1 MSQHYNAFISY
12 KHGPLDNKVAAEIQ
26 TQLERFRIP
35 KAIREKTGIQKI
47 DRIFRDKEELN
58 ITSDLNETIET
69 ALEHSDFLIVICSS
83 HTKESIW
90 VEREIEFFL
99 KSHPMQ
105 NIMTV
110 VCEGEPIDVVPE
122 ILFYKEME
130 LMTEDGNVEL
140 VKVPMEPLS
149 CDYRM
154 DFRKARKEEL
164 PRLAAAILG
173 CGYDDLR
180 QRQRRYRQRRNAILA
195 SAAGIAL
202 ASLAGYY
209 AYTAAQI
216 QANLNQSLINQSE
229 YLAAESQKM
238 LEQGDRMTAMLLAKA
253 ALPSEGNERPVTAS
267 AQLAL
272 SNALYAYLPQGGNMR
287 GASVGI
293 KKSFDHGGAIDQYLI
308 TQDAKYL
315 AVAHSGD
322 SLTIW
327 DFAAG
332 EVLYEERFNSG
343 FQNMAFTNEN
353 TLIFVTNVEIMCIDP
368 ASGEKLWST
377 YHVYDA
383 SYDGSIFR
391 SSFVSLNLAIS
402 PTEPLMALENGN
414 ALYFIDTVTGE
425 ILHTYEEDVTGYPEE
440 EQAYLGF
447 SHLTFS
453 SDGKQLAGAF
463 THSSNIYKDKQPF
476 LYDIEKDSIYFV
488 SDYLPRFEAIAF
500 TPEGNL
506 IVAGSYIAD
515 EFSYSSDEFD
525 YYYINEMNVNCY
537 APEDDEL
544 IWTNRFAFADYYEE
558 THILFS
564 DFLLEDESTGTAV
577 ICGAANTVVALDLS
591 TGETLSTL
599 SFEDTVLYLEAQNSH
614 ATVTMKNGRIA
625 IGYWDQ
631 FIGSTDYAIPNMAS
645 NTLDP
650 KVLVLPEG
658 SSSLLWYSS
667 EVYDDEWLPFEEQ
680 NLVNFGYFYLE
691 SNGYCILE
699 GYDDTFYHIDPT
711 TCKVTWTLPMESE
724 DYKNEFIGYD
734 EATNEYV
741 FYDRL
746 GETISRYTLSGEK
759 TSEKVLAVSVYQ
771 KPDSEAAETWEE
783 YFAGTFAEDLPKL
796 FAGKIYYPICNVST
810 KEYSIVIEDGDHV
823 TVIPLNNG
831 SSYIKETYPSPDGS
845 YILVKDGK
853 NTYTL
858 VDVPAGTAEPFSHTL
873 DLEETRIAWNQDGSI
888 LAASDMGRVRLFQGD
903 SEIEIQTAGKTV
915 IDLEFLGDMLLVVY
929 SDGNLIRYYAQ
940 DGSYIGQSDISA
952 NQGFSDYTSVNWI
965 FTNEDIYVVSIDD
978 TFNLIDPETWSVYN
992 TIGNVIAYDL
1002 ENRLIVVPRTLQ
1014 EEEIQAENEKYE
1026 LGYFHLYTTEDLV
1039 NKAEKAL
1046 NGKTLTDEQASQY
1059 GIG

>member
-1 MSQHYNAFISY
+1 MERHYNAFISY
-12 KHGPLDNKVAAEIQ
+12 KHSPIDNKVAAEVQ

-69 ALEHSDFLIVICSS
+69 ALENSDFLIVICST

-99 KSHPMQ
+99 KTH
-105 NIMTV
+105 NRDHIMTV

-195 SAAGIAL
+195 TAAGVAL

-216 QANLNQSLINQSE
+216 QENLEQALINQSE
-229 YLAAESQKM
+229 YLASESQNKM
-238 LEQGDRMTAMLLAKA
+238 AEGDRMTAMLLAKA
-253 ALPSEGNERPVTAS
+253 ALPSEEEDRPVTAS

-272 SNALYAYLPQGGNMR
+272 SNALYAYIPQGGNMS
-287 GASVGI
+287 GASVGV
-293 KKSFDHGGAIDQYLI
+293 KKSFDHGGVIDMY
-308 TQDAKYL
+308 TMTEDAEYL

-332 EVLYEERFNSG
+332 EVIYEERFNSS

-353 TLIFVTNVEIMCIDP
+353 TLIFVTDIEILCIDP
-368 ASGEKLWST
+368 ATGEHLWST

-383 SYDGSIFR
+383 SYNGSIFR
-391 SSFVSLNLAIS
+391 SSFVSLSLAIS
-402 PTEPLMALENGN
+402 PTEPLMAFENDN
-414 ALYFIDTVTGE
+414 TLYFIDTITGE
-425 ILHTYEEDVTGYPEE
+425 LLYTYEEDETGYPED
-440 EQAYLGF
+440 EQYYLNF

-453 SDGKQLAGAF
+453 PDGKQLAGSF
-463 THSSNIYKDKQPF
+463 THSSGAYNEKQPF
-476 LYDIEKDSIYFV
+476 LYDIGEETMYFV
-488 SDYLPRFEAIAF
+488 SDYLPRFEAITF

-515 EFSYSSDEFD
+515 EFSYTMND
-525 YYYINEMNVNCY
+525 YDYFWINEMELCCY
-537 APEDDEL
+537 APKEDTL
-544 IWTNRFAFADYYEE
+544 LWNTSFSFSDYYEE
-558 THILFS
+558 THMVLSEFI
-564 DFLLEDESTGTAV
+564 LEDDTVVPALF
-577 ICGAANTVVALDLS
+577 CGASNTVVAVDLS

-599 SFEDTVLYLEAQNSH
+599 NFEDTVLYLEGTSNS
-614 ATVTMKNGRIA
+614 AICLLQGGRIA
-625 IGYWDQ
+625 IGYWNS
-631 FIGSTDYAIPNMAS
+631 FIGSTDYSIPNVESA
-645 NTLDP
+645 TLAP
-650 KVLVLPEG
+650 KVLVLPED
-658 SSSLLWYSS
+658 SSSLLWYSGD
-667 EVYDDEWLPFEEQ
+667 VFDDEWTAFEGE
-680 NLVNFGYFYLE
+680 NKVNFGYFD
-691 SNGYCILE
+691 SGADGCCILE
-699 GYDDTFYHIDPT
+699 GYDDIFYHVDPK
-711 TCKVTWTLPMESE
+711 TCTVTWTLPMKT
-724 DYKNEFIGYD
+724 DDAWYEFIDYD
-734 EATNEYV
+734 KSANQYI
-741 FYDRL
+741 FYERYNGMIL
-746 GETISRYTLSGEK
+746 RYSAEGELLSE
-759 TSEKVLAVSVYQ
+759 TYLAVEAYRA
-771 KPDSEAAETWEE
+771 PDTEAAETLEE
-783 YFAGTFAEDLPKL
+783 L
-796 FAGKIYYPICNVST
+796 FAGYYADDTPALCGNRIYYPIRSVETGEFSLVVEGNDT
-810 KEYSIVIEDGDHV
+810 V
-823 TVIPLNNG
+823 TTIPIDNEQ
-831 SSYIKETYPSPDGS
+831 SYIQETYPSPQGN
-845 YILVKDGK
+845 YILIRDG
-853 NTYTL
+853 NEQYFL
-858 VDVPAGTAEPFSHTL
+858 ADIAAGTAEPTWWSL
-873 DLEETRIAWNQDGSI
+873 DLQETRIAWSEDETM
-888 LAASDMGRVRLFQGD
+888 LAASDMNRVRIFRDDTEL
-903 SEIEIQTAGKTV
+903 EIYTNGVTV

-929 SDGNLIRYYAQ
+929 ADGNLIRYNAL

-952 NQGFSDYTSVNWI
+952 NQGFDDYTGVNWI

-1002 ENRLIVVPRTLQ
+1002 ENELIVVPRTLQ
-1014 EEEIQAENEKYE
+1014 DDEITDENERYE
-1026 LGYFHLYTTEDLV
+1026 LGYFHLYSAEELV
-1039 NKAEKAL
+1039 KKAEKAL

-1059 GIG
+1059 GIS